1 MKEEKETPGQ
11 TSTSFHCDTHCPC
24 ATVASHLYKYM
35 GVTKKKKNVFF
46 PEIQVCYKIAATLPI
61 AKSIFFLL
69 LVAHPGRAGK
79 MIRTLSLKYLS
90 TTSFKNL
97 NIIATK
103 IHY

>member
-11 TSTSFHCDTHCPC
+11 TSALFYCDTHCPC

-35 GVTKKKKNVFF
+35 GVTKKKCFF
-46 PEIQVCYKIAATLPI
+46 L
-61 AKSIFFLL
+61 KSKFVIKLQLHCQSQNPFFFLL